1 MLKITVAND
10 AVDLE
15 YEGTCLEIMAE
26 LCTAVERVTHSLI
39 LKGGFNEKEERV
51 AFVSALLSGIEYAC
65 KESLELSEQNPHL
78 RLLQWVESGNRRF

>member
-1 MLKITVAND
+1 MLKISVAND

-26 LCTAVERVTHSLI
+26 LCAAVERVARSLI
-39 LKGGFNEKEERV
+39 LKGGFNEKAERV

-65 KESLELSEQNPHL
+65 KESLESSEQKPHL
-78 RLLQWVESGNRRF
+78 RLLK